1 METTATPRPVCR
13 RLRTKMFY
21 VVGRDHVDL
30 VEGSPTAQYWC
41 SRTATVIG
49 PDDIYCSADACVPS
63 RACFEAPDE
72 GPPA

>member
-1 METTATPRPVCR
+1 METPSTPRPVCR
-13 RLRTKMFY
+13 RLRTKMYY

-41 SRTATVIG
+41 ARTATVIG
-49 PDDIYCSADACVPS
+49 PDDIYCSSEVCTPA

-72 GPPA
+72 GLPA